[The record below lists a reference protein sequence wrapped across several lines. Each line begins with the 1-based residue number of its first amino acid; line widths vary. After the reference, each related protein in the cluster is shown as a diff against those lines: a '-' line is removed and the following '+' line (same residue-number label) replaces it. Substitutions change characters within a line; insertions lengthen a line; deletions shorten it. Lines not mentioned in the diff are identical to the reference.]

1 MSAYFDRTA
10 RRKRALPARA
20 HRNTRRPMTTARAT
34 TAPARPLVP
43 VLAVVGVGLIG
54 GSFAAALRAAGAGGK
69 VLGVGRSAASLAK
82 ARKLGIIDEA
92 TTLACAAHEADLI
105 FLATPEIGKAHV

>member
-1 MSAYFDRTA
+1 MAAYFDRTA

-43 VLAVVGVGLIG
+43 VLAGVGVGLIG
-54 GSFAAALRAAGAGGK
+54 GSFSAGLRSAGPVGK
-69 VLGVGRSAASLAK
+69 VFGVGRRAASLAQ
-82 ARKLGIIDEA
+82 AREDVVV
-92 TTLACAAHEADLI
+92 
-105 FLATPEIGKAHV
+105 GKGVSVRVQSRGSPNISKKKQKHIK